1 MVVIAVLIKNELF
14 NKILNYV
21 STTLKDTNVNL
32 NNFNSKKTHD
42 KQFARFKFKS
52 GKIN

>member
-1 MVVIAVLIKNELF
+1 MVVIAVFKNELF